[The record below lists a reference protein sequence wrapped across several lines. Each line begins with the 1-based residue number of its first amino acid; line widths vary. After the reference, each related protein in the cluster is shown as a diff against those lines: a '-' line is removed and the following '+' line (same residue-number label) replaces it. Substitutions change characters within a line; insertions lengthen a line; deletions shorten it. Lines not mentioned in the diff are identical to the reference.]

1 MSLSTCTC
9 GGYIP
14 LGPDASNRCDRCG
27 KGPFDQF
34 PPVDIDALMRQR
46 QDEARGPIYRAAL
59 EQIARQTKMG
69 RKPKDGEFIHVIG
82 NFSGVAYARRAMD
95 IDWMNRDEMAQ
106 AIPPAYTQFIGWQLR
121 AALML
126 THAAS

>member
-59 EQIARQTKMG
+59 EQIAHL
-69 RKPKDGEFIHVIG
+69 DAH
-82 NFSGVAYARRAMD
+82 AYPEAVSIAV
-95 IDWMNRDEMAQ
+95 
-106 AIPPAYTQFIGWQLR
+106 T
-121 AALML
+121 ALE
-126 THAAS
+126 SNQ